1 MVSTKL
7 TYADYLALP
16 GDDERYELLDGE
28 LVLVAS
34 PNEPHQRAAK
44 RLAWQLQPV
53 ERSGLGQVYFAP
65 FDVILSDTEVVQP
78 DLLFISQERAEIITH
93 ANVQGAP
100 DLVVEILS
108 PSTANRDWTRKRE
121 MYARHG
127 VKELWIVDPD
137 AGIVWV
143 MLLRDDDF
151 ELAGVYGAGQS
162 FSSATLGGLTID
174 LDDVF

>member
-1 MVSTKL
+1 MVTTKL

-16 GDDERYELLDGE
+16 GDERYELHDGE

-34 PNEPHQRAAK
+34 PNEPHQRASK
-44 RLAWQLQPV
+44 RLTRQLLVV
-53 ERSGLGQVYFAP
+53 EDSGLGQIYIAP

-78 DLLFISQERAEIITH
+78 DLMFISQEREDIITH

-121 MYARHG
+121 MYAMHG
-127 VKELWIVDPD
+127 VKELWIVDPE
-137 AGIVWV
+137 ARIVWV
-143 MLLRDDDF
+143 MLLREGDF
-151 ELAGVYGAGQS
+151 ELTGVYGEGQS
-162 FSSATLGGLTID
+162 FSSTTLEGFTID
-174 LDDVF
+174 LDETF

>member
-16 GDDERYELLDGE
+16 GDERYELHDEE
-28 LVLVAS
+28 LVLLES
-34 PNEPHQRAAK
+34 PSEPHQRVIK
-44 RLAWQLQPV
+44 NLTRHLLAV
-53 ERSGLGQVYFAP
+53 EERDLGRIYFAP
-65 FDVILSDTEVVQP
+65 FDVILSDTEIVQP
-78 DLLFISQERAEIITH
+78 DLMFISQERAEIITH

>member
-16 GDDERYELLDGE
+16 GDERYELHDGE
-28 LVLVAS
+28 LVMVAS
-34 PNEPHQRAAK
+34 PSEPHQRVAK
-44 RLAWQLQPV
+44 RLAWQMMTLE
-53 ERSGLGQVYFAP
+53 ERGLGQIYFAP
-65 FDVILSDTEVVQP
+65 FDVVLSDTEVVQS
-78 DLLFISQERAEIITH
+78 DLLFVSQERSHIITQ

-108 PSTANRDWTRKRE
+108 PSTANRDWTRKRD

-127 VKELWIVDPD
+127 VMELWVVDPD
-137 AGIVWV
+137 AMIVWV
-143 MLLRDDDF
+143 MLLRDADF
-151 ELAGVYGAGQS
+151 ELLGVYGEGQS
-162 FSSATLGGLTID
+162 FSSSTLEGFTID

>member
-7 TYADYLALP
+7 TYVDYLELP
-16 GDDERYELLDGE
+16 GDERYELHDGE

-34 PNEPHQRAAK
+34 LSEPHQRTSLLLT
-44 RLAWQLQPV
+44 RQLLAV
-53 ERSGLGQVYFAP
+53 EDRGLGRIYVAP

-78 DLLFISQERAEIITH
+78 DLLFVSQERADIITH
-93 ANVQGAP
+93 ANIQGAP
-100 DLVVEILS
+100 DLIVEILS
-108 PSTANRDWTRKRE
+108 PSTANRDWTYKRQL
-121 MYARHG
+121 YARHG

-143 MLLRDDDF
+143 MLLRGDDF
-151 ELAGVYGAGQS
+151 ELVGVYSEGQS
-162 FSSATLGGLTID
+162 FSSSTLGGLTID

>member
-7 TYADYLALP
+7 TYADYLELP
-16 GDDERYELLDGE
+16 GDERYELHDGE

-34 PNEPHQRAAK
+34 PNEPHQRASK
-44 RLAWQLQPV
+44 RLTRQMLTV
-53 ERSGLGQVYFAP
+53 EDRDLGQIYVAP
-65 FDVILSDTEVVQP
+65 FDVVLSDTDVVQP
-78 DLLFISQERAEIITH
+78 DLLFVSQERSHIITH
-93 ANVQGAP
+93 ANIQGAP

-108 PSTANRDWTRKRE
+108 PSTANRDWTYKRE
-121 MYARHG
+121 LYARHG

-143 MLLRDDDF
+143 MLLRGDDF
-151 ELAGVYGAGQS
+151 ELVGVYSEGQS
-162 FSSATLGGLTID
+162 FRSSTLGGLTID

>member
-16 GDDERYELLDGE
+16 GDERYELHDGE
-28 LVLVAS
+28 LVMVAS
-34 PNEPHQRAAK
+34 PSEPHQRVAK
-44 RLAWQLQPV
+44 RLAWQMMTLE
-53 ERSGLGQVYFAP
+53 ERGLGQVYFAP
-65 FDVILSDTEVVQP
+65 FDVVLSDTEVVQP
-78 DLLFISQERAEIITH
+78 DLLFISQERAHIITH

-108 PSTANRDWTRKRE
+108 PSTSNRDWTYKRE
-121 MYARHG
+121 LYAKYS
-127 VKELWIVDPD
+127 VKELWLVDPE

-143 MLLRDDDF
+143 MLLRGDAF
-151 ELAGVYGAGQS
+151 ELAGVYSDAQS
-162 FSSATLGGLTID
+162 FGSSTLEGFTID